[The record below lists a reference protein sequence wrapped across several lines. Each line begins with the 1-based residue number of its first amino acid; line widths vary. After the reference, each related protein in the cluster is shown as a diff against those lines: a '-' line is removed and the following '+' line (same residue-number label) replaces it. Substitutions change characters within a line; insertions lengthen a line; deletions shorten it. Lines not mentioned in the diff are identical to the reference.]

1 MTEQN
6 PTAPITQDVLTIP
19 RKLPEGG
26 RMNIVGLTRDQLRE
40 ALIAAGTPEKQAKMR
55 LGQVWQ
61 WIYHWGVRDFAD
73 MTNLAKDYRAL
84 LAEKFE
90 IALPE
95 VVTRQVSADGTRK
108 YLLRI
113 AGGHEVEM
121 VYIPE
126 ENRGTLC
133 VSSQV
138 GCTLT
143 CSFCHT
149 GTQKLVRNL
158 TAGEIVG
165 QLMLARDDLGEWPE
179 QGAPKD
185 ETRLISNVVLMGMG
199 EPLYNF
205 ENVRDAM
212 KVVMDNEGLT
222 LSRRRITLS
231 TSGVVPE
238 IARAAEEIGCLLAVS
253 FHATTDEVRDRL
265 VPINKRWNIETLLNT
280 LRDYPRL
287 SNSERITFEYVML
300 KGVNDSD
307 ADARRLV
314 KLIRG
319 IPAKINL
326 IPFNEWP
333 GAPYER
339 SDWERIEAFA
349 DIIYKAGYASPIR
362 TPRGEDIMAACGQL
376 KSATERSPQEPG
388 RDRCR
393 GRTGLSPRL
402 VRHLVC
408 ISTPSTTKSCVFD
421 VTMPLPRAYKMRTRT
436 RTGLHD
442 RRRAATGRIRRRFH
456 QGSQRVG
463 GCSETAGNVYRR
475 YRRRLRPAPH
485 GL

>member
-1 MTEQN
+1 M
-6 PTAPITQDVLTIP
+6 TAPITQDVLTIP
-19 RKLPEGG
+19 RKLPETG
-26 RMNIVGLTRDQLRE
+26 RTNIIGLTREQLTD
-40 ALIAAGTPEKQAKMR
+40 ALIAAGTAEKQAKMR
-55 LGQVWQ
+55 VGQVWQ
-61 WIYHWGVRDFAD
+61 WIYHWGVRDFAQ
-73 MTNLAKDYRAL
+73 MTNLAKDYRAM

-95 VVTRQVSADGTRK
+95 IVTRQISTDGTRK

-113 AGGHEVEM
+113 AGGHEVEA

-126 ENRGTLC
+126 EGRGTLC

-158 TAGEIVG
+158 TPGEIVG

-179 QGAPKD
+179 QGARTY
-185 ETRLISNVVLMGMG
+185 ESRLISNMVLMGMG

-205 ENVRDAM
+205 EAVRDAM
-212 KVVMDNEGLT
+212 KVVMDNEGLS

-238 IARAAEEIGCLLAVS
+238 IARTAEEIGCLLAVS
-253 FHATTDEVRDRL
+253 FHATTDEVRDKL

-280 LRDYPRL
+280 LREYPRL

-300 KGVNDSD
+300 DGVNDSD
-307 ADARRLV
+307 DDARRLV

-333 GAPYER
+333 GAPYQR
-339 SDWERIEAFA
+339 SKGERIRAFA
-349 DIIYKAGYASPIR
+349 DIVHNAGYASPVR
-362 TPRGEDIMAACGQL
+362 KPRGEDIMAACGQL
-376 KSATERSPQEPG
+376 KSATERG
-388 RDRCR
+388 R
-393 GRTGLSPRL
+393 
-402 VRHLVC
+402 
-408 ISTPSTTKSCVFD
+408 KS
-421 VTMPLPRAYKMRTRT
+421 RAEIASE
-436 RTGLHD
+436 
-442 RRRAATGRIRRRFH
+442 AAG
-456 QGSQRVG
+456 
-463 GCSETAGNVYRR
+463 
-475 YRRRLRPAPH
+475 
-485 GL
+485 

>member
-1 MTEQN
+1 MTEAS
-6 PTAPITQDVLTIP
+6 APITQDVLTLP

-26 RMNIVGLTRDQLRE
+26 KINLVGLTRDQLRA
-40 ALIAAGTPEKQAKMR
+40 ALIEAGTPEKQAKMR
-55 LGQVWQ
+55 VGQVWQ
-61 WIYHWGVRDFAD
+61 WIYGWGVRDFHA

-84 LAEKFE
+84 LAERFE
-90 IALPE
+90 IAVPE
-95 VVTRQVSADGTRK
+95 VVSRQISADGTRK
-108 YLLRI
+108 YLVRI
-113 AGGHEVEM
+113 AGGHEVEV

-126 ENRGTLC
+126 EGRGTLC

-165 QLMLARDDLGEWPE
+165 QVMLARDDLGEWPQPG
-179 QGAPKD
+179 QGATG
-185 ETRLISNVVLMGMG
+185 ERLVSNIVLMGMG

-205 ENVRDAM
+205 DAVRDAM
-212 KVVMDNEGLT
+212 RVVMDGEGIALG
-222 LSRRRITLS
+222 RRRITLS

-238 IARAAEEIGCLLAVS
+238 IARCAEEIGCQLAVS

-265 VPINKRWNIETLLNT
+265 VPINKRWNIKALLDT
-280 LRDYPRL
+280 LRDYPKL

-300 KGVNDSD
+300 DGVNDSD

-314 KLIRG
+314 KLIAG

-333 GAPYER
+333 GSPYQR
-339 SDWERIEAFA
+339 SSWERIEAFA

-376 KSATERSPQEPG
+376 KSATERARKSRAEIAAEA
-388 RDRCR
+388 
-393 GRTGLSPRL
+393 GL
-402 VRHLVC
+402 
-408 ISTPSTTKSCVFD
+408 
-421 VTMPLPRAYKMRTRT
+421 
-436 RTGLHD
+436 
-442 RRRAATGRIRRRFH
+442 
-456 QGSQRVG
+456 
-463 GCSETAGNVYRR
+463 
-475 YRRRLRPAPH
+475 PA
-485 GL
+485 